1 VGPGG
6 IVTGGIVASGGTG
19 MTERVAVIGGGLA
32 GITAALCCA
41 DAGCQVTLLEARPQ
55 LGGLTHSFNRG
66 ELRVDNGQHVFL
78 RCCTSYR
85 ALLDR
90 LGVADRVELQPRLAI
105 PILTP
110 GADQTVWLRRT
121 GLPAPLHLAASLLG
135 YRPLS
140 MLERARFALAAVAL
154 RRVDPASP
162 AIDEQDFGTWLRR
175 HGQTDR
181 AIAALWELVGV
192 ATLNSRADG
201 AALSLAATVF
211 QEGLLTDATAADI
224 GWSRVPLREL
234 HGDPALDCLAAVG
247 AQVRTGAAVRRIEPG
262 EGWEVIT
269 DNARVTA
276 DQVILAVP
284 PPAAEQLLPVGSV
297 ELPPGWSQRL
307 GSAPIVNV
315 HVVLD
320 RQVLDEPFIAG
331 VDTPVQWVF
340 DRTSH
345 SGLRNSGL
353 GRGGLASGQYLAVSL
368 SAADDYIDMP
378 TAALRDKFL
387 PELAAL
393 LPEIRAAQVRDFFV
407 TRERHAT
414 FRPAPGTAALRP
426 PAVTA
431 ARGLFLAGAYTA
443 TGWPAT
449 MEGAVRSGQAAAT
462 ALLNSSS
469 PTGSHNGVKRTPKAP
484 TWLDVGKGTD
494 VAKGAAS

>member
-1 VGPGG
+1 MGPSG
-6 IVTGGIVASGGTG
+6 IVSGGLGTIGGAG
-19 MTERVAVIGGGLA
+19 MTGRVAVIGGGLA
-32 GITAALCCA
+32 GITAALRCA
-41 DAGCQVTLLEARPQ
+41 DAGCQVTLFESRPQ

-78 RCCTSYR
+78 RCCTSYL
-85 ALLDR
+85 ALLKR
-90 LGVADRVELQPRLAI
+90 LGVTDRVEMQPRLAI

-110 GADQTVWLRRT
+110 GAEAPVWLRRN
-121 GLPAPLHLAASLLG
+121 GLPAPLHLGNSLLA
-135 YRPLS
+135 YRPLRL
-140 MLERARFALAAVAL
+140 LERVRFALAAVAL

-162 AIDEQDFGTWLRR
+162 ATDEQDFGSWLRR
-175 HGQTDR
+175 HGQSDQ

-201 AALSLAATVF
+201 ASLSLAATVF
-211 QEGLLTDATAADI
+211 QEGLLTDSTAADI

-234 HGDPALDCLAAVG
+234 HGDPALECLAAAG
-247 AQVRTGAAVRRIEPG
+247 TQVRTGASVRRIEPG

-269 DNARVTA
+269 DEARVTA

-284 PPAAEQLLPVGSV
+284 PPAAEQLLPPGGVD
-297 ELPPGWSQRL
+297 LPAGWSQRL
-307 GSAPIVNV
+307 GSSPIVNV

-320 RQVLDEPFIAG
+320 RRVLDEPFIAG

-345 SGLRNSGL
+345 ADLR
-353 GRGGLASGQYLAVSL
+353 SGQYIAVSL
-368 SAADDYIDMP
+368 SAADDYIDTP

-387 PELAAL
+387 PALAAL
-393 LPEIRAAQVRDFFV
+393 LPEIRGAQVRDFFV

-426 PAVTA
+426 APTTA
-431 ARGLFLAGAYTA
+431 IPGLYLAGAWTA

-449 MEGAVRSGQAAAT
+449 MEGAVRSGEAAAT
-462 ALLNSSS
+462 ALLDQIHS
-469 PTGSHNGVKRTPKAP
+469 PTWRHNGAKRRSKTPA
-484 TWLDVGKGTD
+484 WRHI
-494 VAKGAAS
+494 GAGDTGRAS

>member
-1 VGPGG
+1 MGPSG
-6 IVTGGIVASGGTG
+6 IVTGGVVTIGGTG

-41 DAGCQVTLLEARPQ
+41 DSGCQVTLFEARPQ

-121 GLPAPLHLAASLLG
+121 GLPAPLHLAGSLLG

-154 RRVDPASP
+154 RRVDPALP
-162 AIDEQDFGTWLRR
+162 ATDEQDFGTWLRR

-234 HGDPALDCLAAVG
+234 HGDPALDCLTAAG
-247 AQVRTGAAVRRIEPG
+247 AQVRTGAAVRRVEPG

-269 DNARVTA
+269 DDGRITA

-284 PPAAEQLLPVGSV
+284 PPAAEQLLPAGSV
-297 ELPPGWSQRL
+297 QLPAGWSQRL

-345 SGLRNSGL
+345 SGLASG
-353 GRGGLASGQYLAVSL
+353 GPASGQYLAVSL

-378 TAALRDKFL
+378 TAALREKFL

-426 PAVTA
+426 PPTTA
-431 ARGLFLAGAYTA
+431 IPGLFLAGAYTA

-449 MEGAVRSGQAAAT
+449 MEGAVRSGEAAAT

-469 PTGSHNGVKRTPKAP
+469 PTWRHNGVKRTPKAP
-484 TWLDVGKGTD
+484 TWLHVGRGAD

>member
-1 VGPGG
+1 MGPSG
-6 IVTGGIVASGGTG
+6 IVTGGVVTIGGTG
-19 MTERVAVIGGGLA
+19 MTGRVAVIGGGLA

-41 DAGCQVTLLEARPQ
+41 DAGCQVTLFEARPQ
-55 LGGLTHSFNRG
+55 LGGLTHSFRRG

-78 RCCTSYR
+78 RCCTSYL

-121 GLPAPLHLAASLLG
+121 GLPAPLHLAGSLLG

-140 MLERARFALAAVAL
+140 MVERARFALAAVAL

-162 AIDEQDFGTWLRR
+162 ATDEQNFGTWLRR

-211 QEGLLTDATAADI
+211 QEGLLTDATAVDI
-224 GWSRVPLREL
+224 GWSRVPLRQL
-234 HGDPALDCLAAVG
+234 HGDPALECLAAAG
-247 AQVRTGAAVRRIEPG
+247 AQVRTAAAVRRIQPG
-262 EGWEVIT
+262 EGWEVVT
-269 DNARVTA
+269 DDARVTA

-284 PPAAEQLLPVGSV
+284 PPAAEQLLPAGCVK
-297 ELPPGWSQRL
+297 LPTGWSQRL

-320 RQVLDEPFIAG
+320 RQVLDKPFIAG

-345 SGLRNSGL
+345 SGLGS
-353 GRGGLASGQYLAVSL
+353 GGLASGQYLAVSL

-378 TAALRDKFL
+378 TAALREKFL

-393 LPEIRAAQVRDFFV
+393 LPEIRAAGVRDFFV

-449 MEGAVRSGQAAAT
+449 MEGAVRSGEAAAT
-462 ALLNSSS
+462 ALLSTTQP
-469 PTGSHNGVKRTPKAP
+469 PTWRHNGVKRTSKTP
-484 TWLDVGKGTD
+484 TWLHVGRRSD